1 MLVSSLVMVAMAA
14 ALALAAFL
22 KSPSSLLVG
31 LKGGGGFMLQSVPLL
46 VAAFAIAGL
55 VPVVVPREFIARWVG
70 AESGFRGVAVGA
82 AAGALTPLGPYV
94 AYPIGAAILRSG
106 AGIGPVVAFATGW
119 GLLAVARMPWEF
131 AFLGP
136 KVALVRILIALPFPL
151 IAGYLAY
158 LLFGRSTA

>member
-1 MLVSSLVMVAMAA
+1 M
-14 ALALAAFL
+14 
-22 KSPSSLLVG
+22 
-31 LKGGGGFMLQSVPLL
+31 
-46 VAAFAIAGL
+46 AAFAIAGL

-70 AESGFRGVAVGA
+70 AESGVRGVAVGA
-82 AAGALTPLGPYV
+82 AAGALTPLGPYA
-94 AYPIGAAILRSG
+94 AYPIAAAILRAG

-136 KVALVRILIALPFPL
+136 KVALVRILIALPLPL

-158 LLFGRSTA
+158 LLFGRANA

>member
-1 MLVSSLVMVAMAA
+1 M
-14 ALALAAFL
+14 
-22 KSPSSLLVG
+22 
-31 LKGGGGFMLQSVPLL
+31 
-46 VAAFAIAGL
+46 AAFAIAGL

-70 AESGFRGVAVGA
+70 AESGVRGVAVGA

-94 AYPIGAAILRSG
+94 AYPIAAAILRAG

-136 KVALVRILIALPFPL
+136 KVALVRILIAFPFPL
-151 IAGYLAY
+151 IAGYLACV
-158 LLFGRSTA
+158 LFGRATT